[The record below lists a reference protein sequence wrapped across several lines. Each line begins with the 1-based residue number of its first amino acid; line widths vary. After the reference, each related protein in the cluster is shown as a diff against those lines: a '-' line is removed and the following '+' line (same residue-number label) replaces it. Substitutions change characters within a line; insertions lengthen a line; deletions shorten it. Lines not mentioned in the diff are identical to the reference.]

1 MSRRHKLL
9 RAVAVTDTTFERTT
23 LDGQAV
29 WVGKCIHCNAK
40 LVLTDDG
47 RPLGE
52 ATLEHI
58 FPQTQGGTDDVDN
71 LAIACARCNR
81 EKGAR
86 HDARKKGERL
96 DHVVTLLRARRAERW
111 RDPPEAIEIVD
122 DD

>member
-1 MSRRHKLL
+1 MSAKDQRVL
-9 RAVAVTDTTFERTT
+9 AIVATDNTFEKQT
-23 LDGQAV
+23 LDGVRV
-29 WVGKCIHCNAK
+29 WVGKCIHCNSR
-40 LVLTDDG
+40 LVLADDG

-81 EKGAR
+81 EKGQR

-96 DHVVTLLRARRAERW
+96 DHVVTLLKQRRTERW
-111 RDPPEAIEIVD
+111 RDPPEPIEIPD